1 VPAVQIPCPNCGS
14 FRTYVVL
21 SQQLEDK
28 RIVRRRRCDAC
39 KNRWYTLQWP
49 EVAIS
54 KYDIIWEG
62 KKIGGVADA
71 A

>member
-1 VPAVQIPCPNCGS
+1 
-14 FRTYVVL
+14 VVL